1 MILCPCIDCLCIPIC
16 REKTYS
22 QLVNACKF
30 VPQFVLI
37 TDTGLDPRRS
47 NPRHRDVVRMYKLH
61 EVLKPRLWKLVNSTF
76 KGEPVVVIGWTAEG
90 MKRLRDG

>member
-37 TDTGLDPRRS
+37 TDTRHN
-47 NPRHRDVVRMYKLH
+47 NPRDRDVVRMHKLH
-61 EVLKPRLWKLVNSTF
+61 EVLKPKLWKLVDSTF
-76 KGEPVVVIGWTAEG
+76 AGEPVVVIGWTGEG
-90 MKRLRDG
+90 IKRLGNG